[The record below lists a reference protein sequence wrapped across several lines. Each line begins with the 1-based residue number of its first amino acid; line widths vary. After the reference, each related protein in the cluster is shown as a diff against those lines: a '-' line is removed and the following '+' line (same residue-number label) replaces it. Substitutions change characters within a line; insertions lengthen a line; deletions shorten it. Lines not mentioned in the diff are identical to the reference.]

1 MKKQKKTSVKKKSK
15 PAEPK
20 YTHRD
25 SSGMSWRFHGSRP
38 VSSLAD
44 SIMRSAGLGYPPE

>member
-1 MKKQKKTSVKKKSK
+1 MKTSKTKR
-15 PAEPK
+15 PAKRPS

-25 SSGMSWRFHGSRP
+25 GSGMSWRMAGSRP

-44 SIMRSAGLGYPPE
+44 KIMAELGLPLSK